1 MKLPTVLVAPIRAD
15 VVHFVHTNMR
25 KNSRQAYSVNVGAGH
40 QHSAESW
47 GTGRAVSRIPR
58 VSGSGTH
65 RAGQAAFG
73 NMCRKGRMFAPTKTW
88 RKWHRKVNVNQRR
101 YATVSAL
108 AASALPALVLARGH
122 RVMEVEE
129 LPLVVSND
137 VEKLTKTSKAVDL
150 LKAVGAYADVEKA
163 KASRQVRTGR
173 GKLRGRRHTMRRGPL
188 IVYNEDNGIVRA
200 FRNIP
205 GVDLAQVDRLNLL
218 QLAPGGHVGRFII
231 WSQAAFEKLDS
242 VFGTFDSASE
252 QKSNYKLPR
261 PMVINGDIARIIR
274 SDEVQSA
281 IRPARECSTKFVLK
295 KNPLKNLSAMIKL
308 NPYASKLRTQE
319 RKQLEAKSAAKR
331 KAVSDEQKGKNKKIR
346 AAQKKFYND
355 VLVGGTNIDPSATE
369 YIIGLSWQ
377 TISFVFFNTMV
388 STFYG

>member
-1 MKLPTVLVAPIRAD
+1 MSAAAARPLVNIQSLDGAVTSTQVKLPSVLVAPIRAD

-25 KNSRQAYSVNVGAGH
+25 KNARQAYAVNVGAGH
-40 QHSAESW
+40 RHSAESW

-122 RVMEVEE
+122 RISEIEEV
-129 LPLVVSND
+129 PLVVSNE
-137 VEKLTKTSKAVDL
+137 VEKMTKTSKAVAL
-150 LKAVGAYADVEKA
+150 LKALGAFADVEKA
-163 KASRQVRTGR
+163 KASRQIRTGR
-173 GKLRGRRHTMRRGPL
+173 GKLRGRRHTIRRGPL
-188 IVYNEDNGIVRA
+188 VVYNEDNGIVRA

-231 WSQAAFEKLDS
+231 WTQGAFEKLDA
-242 VFGTFDSASE
+242 VFGTVDTASE
-252 QKSNYKLPR
+252 QKTNYKLPR
-261 PMVINGDIARIIR
+261 ALVTNGDIARIIQ

-281 IRPARECSTKFVLK
+281 VRPARECSTRFVLK
-295 KNPLKNLSAMIKL
+295 KNPLKNLHAMIKL
-308 NPYASKLRTQE
+308 NPYASKMRSIE
-319 RKQLEAKSAAKR
+319 RKQCQAKAKR
-331 KAVSDEQKGKNKKIR
+331 KQLTAEQKAKAKKHR
-346 AAQKKFYND
+346 AAQKKFYNET
-355 VLVGGTNIDPSATE
+355 LVGGTNLAE
-369 YIIGLSWQ
+369 LS
-377 TISFVFFNTMV
+377 
-388 STFYG
+388 